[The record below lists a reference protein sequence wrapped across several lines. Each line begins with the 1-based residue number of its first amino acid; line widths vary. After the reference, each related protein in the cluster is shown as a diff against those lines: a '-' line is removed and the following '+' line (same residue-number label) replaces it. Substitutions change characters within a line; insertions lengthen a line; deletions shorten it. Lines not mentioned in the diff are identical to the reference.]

1 MDQLLVALDVDTR
14 ERAIELADVL
24 RGTAGGFK
32 IGSRLFTSEG
42 PQLVSTLVERG
53 DRVFLD
59 LKYHDIPTVVAEAVR
74 TAGRLGIWMLTVHT
88 TGGRAMLKA
97 AADAAHQTDRRPLVV
112 GVTILTSLKGTELSD
127 IGVTRSLPQQVAALA
142 DLAIDAGLDGVVAS
156 PREVAQ
162 LRARFGQKPTIVT
175 PGIRGSGANVSG
187 PIDDQMRTLS
197 AAEAVSAGASYIV
210 VGRPIVSAQ
219 DPLASA
225 RSIAQELASR
235 DSEEPGNSEQEA

>member
-1 MDQLLVALDVDTR
+1 MLQA
-14 ERAIELADVL
+14 
-24 RGTAGGFK
+24 
-32 IGSRLFTSEG
+32 
-42 PQLVSTLVERG
+42 
-53 DRVFLD
+53 
-59 LKYHDIPTVVAEAVR
+59 AV
-74 TAGRLGIWMLTVHT
+74 
-88 TGGRAMLKA
+88 
-97 AADAAHQTDRRPLVV
+97 DAAHQTDRRPLVV

-127 IGVTRSLPQQVAALA
+127 IGVTRSLPQQVEALA

-175 PGIRGSGANVSG
+175 PGIRGSGTNVSG
-187 PIDDQMRTLS
+187 PIDDQTRTLS

-235 DSEEPGNSEQEA
+235 DSEEPGKSEQEA